1 MSNSFIKKIDKKY
14 NFKIEY
20 KLIHNKELLK
30 SRLSEI
36 PKSSGCYLFKDI
48 DNNLLYIG
56 KSKKLRSRVSS
67 YFNNFADLTP
77 RLSLMVRQITEIEI
91 IITDSE
97 YEALNLESNL
107 IKTNKPYFN
116 ILLKDDKK
124 YPYLCITWS
133 EKYPR
138 IFITRRRRN
147 RNNLDR
153 YYGPYVDVGLLR
165 RTLFTI
171 KKIFPLRQRPRPV
184 YKDRTCLNYSIG
196 RCPGVCQEII
206 SSDDYKKIM
215 KQVSMI
221 FQGRNDD
228 LELFLQKKMSQ
239 FSDDLDYENAA
250 KIRDQI
256 TGLRLLTESQKI
268 SIPDSSINRDIFGIV
283 SEKNVASIQIFQMR
297 SGKLIGRIGYSQK
310 LNNED
315 ENLILQ
321 RVLEEHYMNV
331 EGVEIPSEI
340 LMQYNLPKQK
350 TLEDW
355 LTQLRKNKVKI
366 IIPKRNKKHETVEM
380 VLKNA
385 KLELDRILN
394 GIQDNESAV
403 EDLTQILELSE
414 QPKRIEGYDISHIQ
428 GSDPVASQ
436 VVFIDGIPSKQHY
449 RKYKI
454 KDPNVFIGHSD
465 DFASIYEVIYR
476 RFRKWSRFKES
487 GGDFSILNDKSNSKL
502 DNELLSDWP
511 DLIMIDGGK
520 GQLNAAIKALKEL
533 NLEEEVA
540 ICSLAK
546 KNEEIF
552 IPGFTKS
559 LDTDENQK
567 GVLLLRRL
575 RDEAH
580 RFALSFHR
588 DKRSKRM
595 NRSQLSQIS
604 GLGPSRIRELLE
616 HFKSIDAIRIASKEE
631 LSKVKGLGK
640 NSVNDIY
647 AVSYTHLTLP
657 TSDLV

>member
-1 MSNSFIKKIDKKY
+1 MSNSSIEKINNKY

-20 KLIHNKELLK
+20 KLINNKELLK

-67 YFNNFADLTP
+67 YFNNYSDLTP

-91 IITDSE
+91 IVTDSE

-196 RCPGVCQEII
+196 RCPGVCQEVI

-228 LELFLQKKMSQ
+228 LEIFLQKKMLQ
-239 FSDDLDYENAA
+239 FSNDLDYENAA

-256 TGLRLLTESQKI
+256 SGLKLLTESQKI

-321 RVLEEHYMNV
+321 KILEEHYMNV
-331 EGVEIPSEI
+331 EPVEIPSEI
-340 LMQYNLPKQK
+340 LIQYNLPKQA
-350 TLEDW
+350 TIEDW
-355 LTQLRKNKVKI
+355 LTDLRKKKVKI
-366 IIPKRNKKHETVEM
+366 LIPKRNKKHETVEM

-394 GIQDNESAV
+394 GIQDNESSI
-403 EDLTQILELSE
+403 EDLAQILELSE

-476 RFRKWSRFKES
+476 RFKEWSRFKKS
-487 GGDFSILNDKSNSKL
+487 GGDFSILNDKTNSKL

-533 NLEEEVA
+533 NLEEEVT

-567 GVLLLRRL
+567 GVLLLRRV

-616 HFKSIDAIRIASKEE
+616 HFKSIDAIRIASKED

-647 AVSYTHLTLP
+647 EYFNEL
-657 TSDLV
+657 

>member
-1 MSNSFIKKIDKKY
+1 MSNSSIETIDNKY

-20 KLIHNKELLK
+20 KLINNKELLK

-67 YFNNFADLTP
+67 YFKNYSDLTP

-91 IITDSE
+91 IVTDSE

-196 RCPGVCQEII
+196 RCPGVCQEVI

-228 LELFLQKKMSQ
+228 LEIFLQKKMLQ
-239 FSDDLDYENAA
+239 FSNDLDYENAA

-256 TGLRLLTESQKI
+256 SGLKLLTESQKI

-321 RVLEEHYMNV
+321 KILEEHYMNV
-331 EGVEIPSEI
+331 EAVEIPSEI
-340 LMQYNLPKQK
+340 LIQYNLPKQA
-350 TLEDW
+350 TIEDW
-355 LTQLRKNKVKI
+355 LTDLRKKKVKI
-366 IIPKRNKKHETVEM
+366 LIPKRNKKHETVEM

-394 GIQDNESAV
+394 GIQDNESSI
-403 EDLTQILELSE
+403 EDLAQILELSE

-454 KDPNVFIGHSD
+454 KDPNVFVGHSD
-465 DFASIYEVIYR
+465 DFASIYEVIHR
-476 RFRKWSRFKES
+476 RFKKWSIFKKS
-487 GGDFSILNDKSNSKL
+487 GGDFSILNDKTNSKL

-520 GQLNAAIKALKEL
+520 GQLNSAIKALKDL
-533 NLEEEVA
+533 NLEEEVT

-567 GVLLLRRL
+567 GVLLLRRV

-616 HFKSIDAIRIASKEE
+616 HFKSIDAIRIASKED

-640 NSVNDIY
+640 NSVKDIY
-647 AVSYTHLTLP
+647 EYFNEL
-657 TSDLV
+657 

>member
-1 MSNSFIKKIDKKY
+1 MSNSSIEKINNKY

-20 KLIHNKELLK
+20 KLINNKELLK

-67 YFNNFADLTP
+67 YFNNYSDLTP

-91 IITDSE
+91 IVTDSE

-196 RCPGVCQEII
+196 RCPGVCQEVI

-228 LELFLQKKMSQ
+228 LEIFLQKKMLQ
-239 FSDDLDYENAA
+239 FSNDLDYENAA

-256 TGLRLLTESQKI
+256 SGLKLLTESQKI

-321 RVLEEHYMNV
+321 KILEEHYMNV
-331 EGVEIPSEI
+331 EAVEIPSEI
-340 LMQYNLPKQK
+340 LIQYNLPKQA
-350 TLEDW
+350 TIEDW
-355 LTQLRKNKVKI
+355 LTELRKKKVKI
-366 IIPKRNKKHETVEM
+366 LIPKRNKKHETVEM

-394 GIQDNESAV
+394 GIQDNESSI
-403 EDLTQILELSE
+403 EDLAQILELSE

-428 GSDPVASQ
+428 GRDPVASQ

-454 KDPNVFIGHSD
+454 KDPNVFVGHSD
-465 DFASIYEVIYR
+465 DFASIYEVIHR
-476 RFRKWSRFKES
+476 RFKKWSRFKKS
-487 GGDFSILNDKSNSKL
+487 GGDFSILNDKTNSKL

-533 NLEEEVA
+533 NLEEEVT

-567 GVLLLRRL
+567 GVLLLRRV

-616 HFKSIDAIRIASKEE
+616 HFKSIDAIRIASKED

-647 AVSYTHLTLP
+647 EYFNEL
-657 TSDLV
+657 

>member
-1 MSNSFIKKIDKKY
+1 MSNSSIEKINNKY

-20 KLIHNKELLK
+20 KLINNKELLK

-67 YFNNFADLTP
+67 YFNNFSDLTP

-91 IITDSE
+91 IVTDSE

-138 IFITRRRRN
+138 IYITRRRRN

-196 RCPGVCQEII
+196 RCPGVCQEVI

-228 LELFLQKKMSQ
+228 LEIFLQKKMLQ
-239 FSDDLDYENAA
+239 FSNDLDYENAA

-256 TGLRLLTESQKI
+256 SGLKLLTESQKI

-321 RVLEEHYMNV
+321 KILEEHYMNV
-331 EGVEIPSEI
+331 EPVEIPSEI
-340 LMQYNLPKQK
+340 LIQYNLPKQV
-350 TLEDW
+350 TIEDW
-355 LTQLRKNKVKI
+355 LTELRKKKVKI
-366 IIPKRNKKHETVEM
+366 LIPKRNKKHETVEM

-394 GIQDNESAV
+394 GIQDNESSI
-403 EDLTQILELSE
+403 EDLAQILELSE

-436 VVFIDGIPSKQHY
+436 VVFIDGIPSKQDY

-454 KDPNVFIGHSD
+454 KDPNVFVGHSD
-465 DFASIYEVIYR
+465 DFASIYEVIHR
-476 RFRKWSRFKES
+476 RFKKWSRFKKS
-487 GGDFSILNDKSNSKL
+487 GGDFSILNDKTNSKL

-520 GQLNAAIKALKEL
+520 GQYSVSREVLNELGLHDLPILAIAKGKRRNAGEEKIYYKNKEYI
-533 NLEEEVA
+533 LERNDP
-540 ICSLAK
+540 LLF
-546 KNEEIF
+546 F
-552 IPGFTKS
+552 I
-559 LDTDENQK
+559 Q
-567 GVLLLRRL
+567 RL

-580 RFALSFHR
+580 RFAISTHR
-588 DKRSKRM
+588 AKRKK
-595 NRSQLSQIS
+595 N
-604 GLGPSRIRELLE
+604 
-616 HFKSIDAIRIASKEE
+616 
-631 LSKVKGLGK
+631 LSKSLLDQIQGIGK
-640 NSVNDIY
+640 QRKRALLNHFGSARAVESASYDDLKSVEGIEDSIAKKIY
-647 AVSYTHLTLP
+647 DYFHE
-657 TSDLV
+657 

>member
-1 MSNSFIKKIDKKY
+1 MTNPSTKVSTKVLDKKY

-20 KLIHNKELLK
+20 KLIKNKDLLK

-56 KSKKLRSRVSS
+56 KSKTLRNRVSS
-67 YFNNFADLTP
+67 YFNNYAELSP

-91 IITDSE
+91 IVTDSE

-133 EKYPR
+133 EQYPR
-138 IFITRRRRN
+138 IFITRKRRN
-147 RNNLDR
+147 RNNFDR

-165 RTLFTI
+165 KTLFII

-206 SSDDYKKIM
+206 SSEDYKKTM

-228 LELFLQKKMSQ
+228 LEVFLERKMNQYSN
-239 FSDDLDYENAA
+239 DLEFENAA
-250 KIRDQI
+250 KVRDQI
-256 TGLRLLTESQKI
+256 SGLKLLTESQKI

-283 SEKNVASIQIFQMR
+283 SENNISSIQIFQMR
-297 SGKLIGRIGYSQK
+297 SGKLIGRIGYTQK
-310 LNNED
+310 IDNCD
-315 ENLILQ
+315 EAEILQ
-321 RVLEEHYMNV
+321 RVLEEHYINV

-340 LMQYNLPKQK
+340 LLQFNLPKHNTIEEWLSELRQK
-350 TLEDW
+350 
-355 LTQLRKNKVKI
+355 KVKL
-366 IIPKRNKKHETVEM
+366 IIPKRNKKFETVEM

-385 KLELDRILN
+385 KLELERILN
-394 GIQDNESAV
+394 GIQDNESAI
-403 EDLTQILELSE
+403 EDLTQILELTN
-414 QPKRIEGYDISHIQ
+414 QPRRIEGYDISHIQ
-428 GSDPVASQ
+428 GTDPVASQ
-436 VVFIDGIPSKQHY
+436 VVFIDGIPSKQNY
-449 RKYKI
+449 RKYKV
-454 KDPNVFIGHSD
+454 KDPNIFIGHSD

-476 RFRKWSRFKES
+476 RFKKWSKFKND
-487 GGDFSILNDKSNSKL
+487 GGDISSLQDKKKSTLEND
-502 DNELLSDWP
+502 LLTDWP

-520 GQLNAAIKALKEL
+520 GQLNAALKALTQL
-533 NLEEEVA
+533 DLHEEVN

-552 IPGFTKS
+552 IPGFSKS
-559 LDTDENQK
+559 LDTDQNQK
-567 GVLLLRRL
+567 GLLLLRRV

-588 DKRSKRM
+588 NKRSTRM
-595 NRSQLSQIS
+595 NRSQLSQIP
-604 GLGPSRIRELLE
+604 GLGPSRIKDLLE
-616 HFKSIDAIRIASKEE
+616 HFNSIDAIRIASREE
-631 LSKVKGLGK
+631 LSKVKGLGMH
-640 NSVNDIY
+640 SANDIY
-647 AVSYTHLTLP
+647 NYFNEL
-657 TSDLV
+657 

>member
-1 MSNSFIKKIDKKY
+1 MSNSAIEKLDNKY

-20 KLIHNKELLK
+20 KLINNKELLK

-67 YFNNFADLTP
+67 YFNNYSDLTP

-91 IITDSE
+91 IVTDSE

-196 RCPGVCQEII
+196 RCPGVCQEVI

-228 LELFLQKKMSQ
+228 LEIFLQKKMLQ
-239 FSDDLDYENAA
+239 FSNDLDYENAA

-256 TGLRLLTESQKI
+256 SGLKLLTESQKI

-321 RVLEEHYMNV
+321 KILEEHYMNV
-331 EGVEIPSEI
+331 EPVEIPSEI
-340 LMQYNLPKQK
+340 LIQYNLPKQA
-350 TLEDW
+350 TIEDW
-355 LTQLRKNKVKI
+355 LTELRKKKVKI
-366 IIPKRNKKHETVEM
+366 LIPKRNKKHETVEM

-394 GIQDNESAV
+394 GIQDNESSI
-403 EDLTQILELSE
+403 EDLAQILELSE

-436 VVFIDGIPSKQHY
+436 VVFIDGVPSKQHY

-454 KDPNVFIGHSD
+454 KDPNVVLGHSD
-465 DFASIYEVIYR
+465 DFASIYEVIHR
-476 RFRKWSRFKES
+476 RFKKWSRFKKS
-487 GGDFSILNDKSNSKL
+487 GGDFSILNDKTNSKL

-533 NLEEEVA
+533 NLEEEVT

-567 GVLLLRRL
+567 GVLLLRRV

-616 HFKSIDAIRIASKEE
+616 HFKSIDAIRIASKED

-647 AVSYTHLTLP
+647 EYFNEL
-657 TSDLV
+657 

>member
-1 MSNSFIKKIDKKY
+1 MSNSSIEKINNKY

-20 KLIHNKELLK
+20 KLINNKELLK

-67 YFNNFADLTP
+67 YFNNYSDLTP

-91 IITDSE
+91 IVTDSE

-196 RCPGVCQEII
+196 RCPGVCQEVI

-228 LELFLQKKMSQ
+228 LEIFLQKKMLQ
-239 FSDDLDYENAA
+239 FSNDLDYENAA

-256 TGLRLLTESQKI
+256 SGLKLLTESQKI

-321 RVLEEHYMNV
+321 KILEEHYMNV
-331 EGVEIPSEI
+331 EPVEIPSEI
-340 LMQYNLPKQK
+340 LIQYNLPKQA
-350 TLEDW
+350 TIEEW
-355 LTQLRKNKVKI
+355 LTELRKKKVKVL
-366 IIPKRNKKHETVEM
+366 IPKRNKKHETVEM

-394 GIQDNESAV
+394 GIQDNESSI
-403 EDLTQILELSE
+403 EDLAQILELSE

-454 KDPNVFIGHSD
+454 KDPNVFVGHSD
-465 DFASIYEVIYR
+465 DFASIYEVIHR
-476 RFRKWSRFKES
+476 RFKKWSRFKKS
-487 GGDFSILNDKSNSKL
+487 GGDFSILNDKTNSKL

-533 NLEEEVA
+533 NLEEEVT

-567 GVLLLRRL
+567 GVLLLRRV

-616 HFKSIDAIRIASKEE
+616 HFKSIDAIRIASKED

-647 AVSYTHLTLP
+647 EYFNEL
-657 TSDLV
+657 

>member
-1 MSNSFIKKIDKKY
+1 MTNPSTKVSTKVLDKKY

-20 KLIHNKELLK
+20 KLIKNKDLLK

-56 KSKKLRSRVSS
+56 KSKTLRNRVSS
-67 YFNNFADLTP
+67 YFNNYAELSP

-91 IITDSE
+91 IVTDSE

-133 EKYPR
+133 EQYPR
-138 IFITRRRRN
+138 IFITRKRRN
-147 RNNLDR
+147 RNNFDR

-165 RTLFTI
+165 KTLFII

-206 SSDDYKKIM
+206 SSEDYKKTM

-228 LELFLQKKMSQ
+228 LEVFLERKMNQYSN
-239 FSDDLDYENAA
+239 DLEFENAA

-256 TGLRLLTESQKI
+256 SGLKLLTESQKI

-283 SEKNVASIQIFQMR
+283 SENNISSIQIFQMR
-297 SGKLIGRIGYSQK
+297 SGKLIGRIGYTQK
-310 LNNED
+310 IDNCD
-315 ENLILQ
+315 EAEILQ
-321 RVLEEHYMNV
+321 RVLEEHYINV

-340 LMQYNLPKQK
+340 LLQFNLPKHNTIEEWLSELRQK
-350 TLEDW
+350 
-355 LTQLRKNKVKI
+355 KVKL
-366 IIPKRNKKHETVEM
+366 IIPKRNKKFETVEM

-385 KLELDRILN
+385 KLELERILN
-394 GIQDNESAV
+394 GIQDNESAI
-403 EDLTQILELSE
+403 EDLTQILELTN
-414 QPKRIEGYDISHIQ
+414 QPRRIEGYDISHIQ
-428 GSDPVASQ
+428 GTDPVASQ
-436 VVFIDGIPSKQHY
+436 VVFIDGIPSKQNY

-454 KDPNVFIGHSD
+454 KDPNIFIGHSD

-476 RFRKWSRFKES
+476 RFKKWSKFKID
-487 GGDFSILNDKSNSKL
+487 GGDISSLQDKKKSTLEND
-502 DNELLSDWP
+502 LLTDWP

-520 GQLNAAIKALKEL
+520 GQLNAALKALTQL
-533 NLEEEVA
+533 DLHEEVN

-552 IPGFTKS
+552 IPGFSKS
-559 LDTDENQK
+559 LDTDQNQK
-567 GVLLLRRL
+567 GLLLLRRV

-588 DKRSKRM
+588 NKRSTRM
-595 NRSQLSQIS
+595 NRSQLSQIP
-604 GLGPSRIRELLE
+604 GLGPSRIKDLLE
-616 HFKSIDAIRIASKEE
+616 HFNSIDAIRIASREE
-631 LSKVKGLGK
+631 LSKVKGLGMH
-640 NSVNDIY
+640 SANDIY
-647 AVSYTHLTLP
+647 NYFNEL
-657 TSDLV
+657 

>member
-1 MSNSFIKKIDKKY
+1 MSNSSIGKINNKY

-20 KLIHNKELLK
+20 KLINNKELLK

-67 YFNNFADLTP
+67 YFNNYSDLTP

-91 IITDSE
+91 IVTDSE

-196 RCPGVCQEII
+196 RCPGVCQEVI

-228 LELFLQKKMSQ
+228 LEIFLQTKMLQ
-239 FSDDLDYENAA
+239 FSNDLDYENAA

-256 TGLRLLTESQKI
+256 SGLKLLTESQKI

-321 RVLEEHYMNV
+321 KILEEHYMNV
-331 EGVEIPSEI
+331 EAVEIPSEI
-340 LMQYNLPKQK
+340 LIQYNLPKQA
-350 TLEDW
+350 TIEDW
-355 LTQLRKNKVKI
+355 LTELRKKKVKI
-366 IIPKRNKKHETVEM
+366 LIPKRNKKHETVEM

-394 GIQDNESAV
+394 GIQDNESSI
-403 EDLTQILELSE
+403 EDLAQILELSE

-465 DFASIYEVIYR
+465 DFASIYEVIHR
-476 RFRKWSRFKES
+476 RFKKWSKFKKS
-487 GGDFSILNDKSNSKL
+487 GGDFSILNDKTNSKL

-533 NLEEEVA
+533 NLEEEVT

-559 LDTDENQK
+559 LDTDQNQK
-567 GVLLLRRL
+567 GVLLLRRV

-616 HFKSIDAIRIASKEE
+616 HFKSIDAIRIASKED

-647 AVSYTHLTLP
+647 EYFNEL
-657 TSDLV
+657 

>member
-1 MSNSFIKKIDKKY
+1 MNNPSTKVSTKVFDKKY
-14 NFKIEY
+14 NLKIEY
-20 KLIHNKELLK
+20 KLIKNKELLK

-56 KSKKLRSRVSS
+56 KSKTLRNRVSS
-67 YFNNFADLTP
+67 YFNNYAELSP

-91 IITDSE
+91 IVTDSE

-133 EKYPR
+133 EQYPR
-138 IFITRRRRN
+138 IFITRKRRN
-147 RNNLDR
+147 RNNFDR

-165 RTLFTI
+165 KTLFII

-206 SSDDYKKIM
+206 SSEDYKKTM

-228 LELFLQKKMSQ
+228 LEVFLERKMNQYSN
-239 FSDDLDYENAA
+239 DLEFENAA

-256 TGLRLLTESQKI
+256 LGLKLLTESQKI

-283 SEKNVASIQIFQMR
+283 SENNISSIQIFQMR
-297 SGKLIGRIGYSQK
+297 SGKLIGRIGYTQK
-310 LNNED
+310 IDNRD
-315 ENLILQ
+315 EKEILQ
-321 RVLEEHYMNV
+321 RVLEEHYNNV

-340 LMQYNLPKQK
+340 LLQFNLPKHNTIEEWLSELRQK
-350 TLEDW
+350 
-355 LTQLRKNKVKI
+355 KVKL
-366 IIPKRNKKHETVEM
+366 IIPKRNKKFETVEM

-385 KLELDRILN
+385 KLELERILN
-394 GIQDNESAV
+394 GIQDNESAI
-403 EDLTQILELSE
+403 EDLTQILELTN
-414 QPKRIEGYDISHIQ
+414 QPRRIEGYDISHIQ
-428 GSDPVASQ
+428 GTDPVASQ
-436 VVFIDGIPSKQHY
+436 VVFIDGIPSKQNY

-454 KDPNVFIGHSD
+454 KDPNIFIGHSD

-476 RFRKWSRFKES
+476 RFKKWSKFKID
-487 GGDFSILNDKSNSKL
+487 GGDISSLQNKKKSTLEND
-502 DNELLSDWP
+502 LLTDWP

-520 GQLNAAIKALKEL
+520 GQLNAALKALTQL
-533 NLEEEVA
+533 DLHEEVN

-552 IPGFTKS
+552 IPGFSKS
-559 LDTDENQK
+559 LDTDQNQK
-567 GVLLLRRL
+567 GLLLLRRV

-588 DKRSKRM
+588 NKRSTRM
-595 NRSQLSQIS
+595 NRSQLSQIP
-604 GLGPSRIRELLE
+604 GLGPSRIKDLLE
-616 HFKSIDAIRIASKEE
+616 HFNSIDAIRIASREE
-631 LSKVKGLGK
+631 LSKVKGLGMH
-640 NSVNDIY
+640 SANDIY
-647 AVSYTHLTLP
+647 NYFNEL
-657 TSDLV
+657 

>member
-1 MSNSFIKKIDKKY
+1 MSNSSIEKINNKY

-20 KLIHNKELLK
+20 KLINNKELLK

-67 YFNNFADLTP
+67 YFNNYSDLTP

-91 IITDSE
+91 IVTDSE

-196 RCPGVCQEII
+196 RCPGVCQEVI

-228 LELFLQKKMSQ
+228 LEIFLQKKMLQ
-239 FSDDLDYENAA
+239 FSNDLDYENAA

-256 TGLRLLTESQKI
+256 SGLKLLTESQKI

-321 RVLEEHYMNV
+321 KILEEHYMNV
-331 EGVEIPSEI
+331 EPVEIPSEI
-340 LMQYNLPKQK
+340 LIQYNLPKQA
-350 TLEDW
+350 TIEDW
-355 LTQLRKNKVKI
+355 LTELRKKKVKI
-366 IIPKRNKKHETVEM
+366 LIPKRNKKHETVEM

-394 GIQDNESAV
+394 GIQDNESSI
-403 EDLTQILELSE
+403 EDLAQILELSE

-454 KDPNVFIGHSD
+454 KDPNVFVGHSD
-465 DFASIYEVIYR
+465 DFASIYEVIHR
-476 RFRKWSRFKES
+476 RFKKWSRFKKS
-487 GGDFSILNDKSNSKL
+487 GGDFSILNDKTNSKL

-533 NLEEEVA
+533 NLEEEVT

-559 LDTDENQK
+559 LDTDQNQK
-567 GVLLLRRL
+567 GVLLLRRV

-616 HFKSIDAIRIASKEE
+616 HFKSIDAIRIASKED

-647 AVSYTHLTLP
+647 EYFNEL
-657 TSDLV
+657 

>member
-1 MSNSFIKKIDKKY
+1 MSNSSIEKIDNKY

-20 KLIHNKELLK
+20 KLINNKELLK

-67 YFNNFADLTP
+67 YFNNYLDLTP

-91 IITDSE
+91 IVTDSE

-196 RCPGVCQEII
+196 RCPGVCQEVI

-228 LELFLQKKMSQ
+228 LEIFLQKKMLQ
-239 FSDDLDYENAA
+239 FSNDLDYENAA

-256 TGLRLLTESQKI
+256 SGLKLLTESQKI

-321 RVLEEHYMNV
+321 KILEEHYMNV
-331 EGVEIPSEI
+331 EPVEIPSEI
-340 LMQYNLPKQK
+340 LIQYNLPKQA
-350 TLEDW
+350 TIEDW
-355 LTQLRKNKVKI
+355 LTELRKKKVKI
-366 IIPKRNKKHETVEM
+366 LIPKRNKKHETVEM

-394 GIQDNESAV
+394 GIQDNESSI
-403 EDLTQILELSE
+403 EDLAQILELSE

-454 KDPNVFIGHSD
+454 KDPNVFVGHSD
-465 DFASIYEVIYR
+465 DFASIYEVIHR
-476 RFRKWSRFKES
+476 RFKKWSRFKKS
-487 GGDFSILNDKSNSKL
+487 GGDFSILNDKTNSKL

-533 NLEEEVA
+533 NLEEEVT

-567 GVLLLRRL
+567 GVLLLRRV

-616 HFKSIDAIRIASKEE
+616 HFKSIDAIRIASKED

-647 AVSYTHLTLP
+647 EYFNEL
-657 TSDLV
+657 

>member
-1 MSNSFIKKIDKKY
+1 MSNSSIEKIDNKY

-20 KLIHNKELLK
+20 KLINNKELLK

-67 YFNNFADLTP
+67 YFNNFSDLTP

-91 IITDSE
+91 IVTDSE

-196 RCPGVCQEII
+196 RCPGVCQEVI

-228 LELFLQKKMSQ
+228 LEIFLQKKMLQ
-239 FSDDLDYENAA
+239 FSNDLDYENAA

-256 TGLRLLTESQKI
+256 SGLKLLTESQKI

-321 RVLEEHYMNV
+321 KILEEHYMNV
-331 EGVEIPSEI
+331 EPVEIPSEI
-340 LMQYNLPKQK
+340 LIQYNLPKQA
-350 TLEDW
+350 TIEDW
-355 LTQLRKNKVKI
+355 LTELRKKKVKI

-394 GIQDNESAV
+394 GIQDNESSI
-403 EDLTQILELSE
+403 EDLAQILELSE

-465 DFASIYEVIYR
+465 DFASIYEVIHR
-476 RFRKWSRFKES
+476 RFKKWSRFKKS
-487 GGDFSILNDKSNSKL
+487 GGDFSILNDKTNSKL

-533 NLEEEVA
+533 NLEEEVT

-567 GVLLLRRL
+567 GVLLLRRV

-616 HFKSIDAIRIASKEE
+616 HFKSIDAIRIASKED

-647 AVSYTHLTLP
+647 EYFNEL
-657 TSDLV
+657 

>member
-1 MSNSFIKKIDKKY
+1 MSNSSIEKINNKY

-20 KLIHNKELLK
+20 KLINNKELLK

-67 YFNNFADLTP
+67 YFNNYSDLTP

-91 IITDSE
+91 IVTDSE

-165 RTLFTI
+165 KTLFTI

-196 RCPGVCQEII
+196 RCPGVCQEVI

-228 LELFLQKKMSQ
+228 LEIFLQKKMLQ
-239 FSDDLDYENAA
+239 FSNDLDYENAA

-256 TGLRLLTESQKI
+256 SGLKLLTESQKI

-321 RVLEEHYMNV
+321 KILEEHYMNV
-331 EGVEIPSEI
+331 EPVEIPSEI
-340 LMQYNLPKQK
+340 LIQYNLPKQA
-350 TLEDW
+350 TIEDW
-355 LTQLRKNKVKI
+355 LTELRKKKVKI
-366 IIPKRNKKHETVEM
+366 LIPKRNKKHETVEM

-385 KLELDRILN
+385 KLELDRIIN
-394 GIQDNESAV
+394 GIQDNESSI
-403 EDLTQILELSE
+403 EDLAQILELSE

-465 DFASIYEVIYR
+465 DFASIYEVIHR
-476 RFRKWSRFKES
+476 RFKKWSRFKKS
-487 GGDFSILNDKSNSKL
+487 GGDFSILNDKTNSKL

-533 NLEEEVA
+533 NLEEEVT

-546 KNEEIF
+546 KHEEIF

-567 GVLLLRRL
+567 GVLLLRRV

-616 HFKSIDAIRIASKEE
+616 HFKSIDAIRIASKED

-647 AVSYTHLTLP
+647 EYFNEL
-657 TSDLV
+657 

>member
-1 MSNSFIKKIDKKY
+1 MSNSSIEKIKNKY

-20 KLIHNKELLK
+20 KLINNKELLK

-67 YFNNFADLTP
+67 YFNNYSDLTP

-91 IITDSE
+91 IVTDSE

-196 RCPGVCQEII
+196 RCPGVCQEVI

-228 LELFLQKKMSQ
+228 LEIFLQKKMLQ
-239 FSDDLDYENAA
+239 FSNDLDYENAA

-256 TGLRLLTESQKI
+256 SGLKLLTESQKI

-321 RVLEEHYMNV
+321 KILEEHYMNV
-331 EGVEIPSEI
+331 EPVEIPSEI
-340 LMQYNLPKQK
+340 LIQYNLPKQE
-350 TLEDW
+350 TIEDW
-355 LTQLRKNKVKI
+355 LTEIRKKKVKI
-366 IIPKRNKKHETVEM
+366 LIPKRNKKHETVEM

-394 GIQDNESAV
+394 GIQDNESSI
-403 EDLTQILELSE
+403 EDLAQILELSE

-465 DFASIYEVIYR
+465 DFASIYEVIHR
-476 RFRKWSRFKES
+476 RFKKWSRFKKS
-487 GGDFSILNDKSNSKL
+487 GGDFSILNDKINSKL

-533 NLEEEVA
+533 NLEEEVT

-567 GVLLLRRL
+567 GVLLLRRV

-616 HFKSIDAIRIASKEE
+616 HFKSIDAIRIASKED

-647 AVSYTHLTLP
+647 KYFNEL
-657 TSDLV
+657 

>member
-1 MSNSFIKKIDKKY
+1 MSNSSIEKINNKY

-20 KLIHNKELLK
+20 KLINNKELLK

-67 YFNNFADLTP
+67 YFNNYSDLTP

-91 IITDSE
+91 IVTDSE

-196 RCPGVCQEII
+196 RCPGVCQEVI

-228 LELFLQKKMSQ
+228 LEIFLQKKMLQ
-239 FSDDLDYENAA
+239 FSNDLDYENAA

-256 TGLRLLTESQKI
+256 SGLKLLTESQKI

-321 RVLEEHYMNV
+321 KILEEHYMNV
-331 EGVEIPSEI
+331 EPVEIPSEI
-340 LMQYNLPKQK
+340 LIQYNLPKQA
-350 TLEDW
+350 TIEDW
-355 LTQLRKNKVKI
+355 LTELRKKKVKI
-366 IIPKRNKKHETVEM
+366 LIPKRNKKHETVEM

-394 GIQDNESAV
+394 GIQDNESSI
-403 EDLTQILELSE
+403 EDLAQILELSE

-436 VVFIDGIPSKQHY
+436 VVFIDGVPSKQHY

-454 KDPNVFIGHSD
+454 KDPKVFIGHSD
-465 DFASIYEVIYR
+465 DFASIYEVILR
-476 RFRKWSRFKES
+476 RFKKWSRFKES
-487 GGDFSILNDKSNSKL
+487 GGDFSILNDKTNSKL

-533 NLEEEVA
+533 NLEEEVT

-567 GVLLLRRL
+567 GVLLLRRV

-616 HFKSIDAIRIASKEE
+616 HFKSIDAIRIASKED

-647 AVSYTHLTLP
+647 EYFNEL
-657 TSDLV
+657 

>member
-1 MSNSFIKKIDKKY
+1 MSNSSIEKINNKY

-20 KLIHNKELLK
+20 KLINNKELLK

-67 YFNNFADLTP
+67 YFNNYSDLTP

-91 IITDSE
+91 IVTDSE

-196 RCPGVCQEII
+196 RCPGVCQEVI

-228 LELFLQKKMSQ
+228 LEIFLQKKMLQ
-239 FSDDLDYENAA
+239 FSNDLDYENAA

-256 TGLRLLTESQKI
+256 SGLKLLTESQKI

-321 RVLEEHYMNV
+321 KILEEHYMNV
-331 EGVEIPSEI
+331 EPVEIPSEI
-340 LMQYNLPKQK
+340 LIQYNLPKQA
-350 TLEDW
+350 TIEDW
-355 LTQLRKNKVKI
+355 LTDLRKKKVKI
-366 IIPKRNKKHETVEM
+366 LIPKRNKKHETVEM

-394 GIQDNESAV
+394 GIQDNESSI
-403 EDLTQILELSE
+403 EDLAQILELSE

-436 VVFIDGIPSKQHY
+436 VVFIDGIPSKQDY

-454 KDPNVFIGHSD
+454 RDPNVFAGHSD
-465 DFASIYEVIYR
+465 DFASIYEVIHR
-476 RFRKWSRFKES
+476 RFKKWSRFKKS
-487 GGDFSILNDKSNSKL
+487 GGDFSILNDKTNSKL

-533 NLEEEVA
+533 NLEEEVT

-559 LDTDENQK
+559 LETDKNQK
-567 GVLLLRRL
+567 GVLLLRRV

-616 HFKSIDAIRIASKEE
+616 HFKSIDAIRIASKED

-647 AVSYTHLTLP
+647 EYFNEL
-657 TSDLV
+657 

>member
-20 KLIHNKELLK
+20 KLINNKELLK

-196 RCPGVCQEII
+196 RCPGVCQEVI

-228 LELFLQKKMSQ
+228 LEIFLQKKMLQ
-239 FSDDLDYENAA
+239 FSNDLDYENAA

-256 TGLRLLTESQKI
+256 SGLKLLTESQKI

-321 RVLEEHYMNV
+321 KILEEHYMNV
-331 EGVEIPSEI
+331 EPVEIPSEI
-340 LMQYNLPKQK
+340 LIQYNLPKQA
-350 TLEDW
+350 TIEDW
-355 LTQLRKNKVKI
+355 LTELRKKKVKI
-366 IIPKRNKKHETVEM
+366 LIPKRNKKHETVEM

-394 GIQDNESAV
+394 GIQDNESSI
-403 EDLTQILELSE
+403 EDLAQILELSE

-436 VVFIDGIPSKQHY
+436 VVFIDGIPSKQDY

-454 KDPNVFIGHSD
+454 KDPNVFVGHSD
-465 DFASIYEVIYR
+465 DFASIYEVIHR
-476 RFRKWSRFKES
+476 RFKKWSRFKKS
-487 GGDFSILNDKSNSKL
+487 GGDFSILNDKTNSKL

-533 NLEEEVA
+533 NLEEEVT

-559 LDTDENQK
+559 LETDENQK
-567 GVLLLRRL
+567 GVLLLRRV

-616 HFKSIDAIRIASKEE
+616 HFKSIDAIRIASKED

-647 AVSYTHLTLP
+647 EYFNEL
-657 TSDLV
+657 

>member
-1 MSNSFIKKIDKKY
+1 MSNSSIEKINNKY

-20 KLIHNKELLK
+20 KLINNKELLK

-67 YFNNFADLTP
+67 YFNNYSDLTP

-91 IITDSE
+91 IVTDSE

-196 RCPGVCQEII
+196 RCPGVCQEVI

-228 LELFLQKKMSQ
+228 LEIFLQKKMLQ
-239 FSDDLDYENAA
+239 FSNDLDYENAA

-256 TGLRLLTESQKI
+256 SGLKLLTESQKI

-321 RVLEEHYMNV
+321 KILEEHYMNV
-331 EGVEIPSEI
+331 EPVEIPSEI
-340 LMQYNLPKQK
+340 LIQYNLPKQA
-350 TLEDW
+350 TIEDW
-355 LTQLRKNKVKI
+355 LTELRKKKVKI
-366 IIPKRNKKHETVEM
+366 LIPKRNKKHETVEM

-394 GIQDNESAV
+394 GIQDNESSI
-403 EDLTQILELSE
+403 EDLAQILELSE

-436 VVFIDGIPSKQHY
+436 VVFIDGIPSKQDY

-454 KDPNVFIGHSD
+454 KDPNVFVGHSD
-465 DFASIYEVIYR
+465 DFASIYEVIHR
-476 RFRKWSRFKES
+476 RFKKWSRFKKS
-487 GGDFSILNDKSNSKL
+487 GGDFSILNDKTSSKL

-533 NLEEEVA
+533 NLEEEVT

-567 GVLLLRRL
+567 GVLLLRRV

-616 HFKSIDAIRIASKEE
+616 HFKSIDAIRIASKED

-647 AVSYTHLTLP
+647 EYFNEL
-657 TSDLV
+657 

>member
-1 MSNSFIKKIDKKY
+1 MSNSSIEKINNKY

-20 KLIHNKELLK
+20 KLINNKELLK

-67 YFNNFADLTP
+67 YFNNYSDLTP

-91 IITDSE
+91 IVTDSE

-196 RCPGVCQEII
+196 RCPGVCQEVI

-228 LELFLQKKMSQ
+228 LEIFLQKKMLQ
-239 FSDDLDYENAA
+239 FSNDLDYENAA

-256 TGLRLLTESQKI
+256 SGLKLLTESQKI

-321 RVLEEHYMNV
+321 KILEEHYMNV
-331 EGVEIPSEI
+331 EPVEIPSEI
-340 LMQYNLPKQK
+340 LIQYNLPKQA
-350 TLEDW
+350 TIEDW
-355 LTQLRKNKVKI
+355 LTDLRKKKVKI
-366 IIPKRNKKHETVEM
+366 LIPKRNKNHETVEM

-385 KLELDRILN
+385 KLELDRIIN
-394 GIQDNESAV
+394 GIQDNESSI
-403 EDLTQILELSE
+403 EDLAQILELSE

-436 VVFIDGIPSKQHY
+436 VVFIDGVPSKQHY

-454 KDPNVFIGHSD
+454 KDSNVFIGHSD
-465 DFASIYEVIYR
+465 DFASIYEVIQR
-476 RFRKWSRFKES
+476 RFKKWSRFKES
-487 GGDFSILNDKSNSKL
+487 GGDFSILNDKTNSKL

-533 NLEEEVA
+533 NLEEEVT

-567 GVLLLRRL
+567 GVLLLRRV

-616 HFKSIDAIRIASKEE
+616 HFKSIDAIRIASKED

-647 AVSYTHLTLP
+647 EYFNEL
-657 TSDLV
+657 

>member
-20 KLIHNKELLK
+20 KLINNKELLK

-196 RCPGVCQEII
+196 RCPGVCQEVI

-256 TGLRLLTESQKI
+256 TGLKLLTESQKI

-340 LMQYNLPKQK
+340 LMQCNLPKQK

-487 GGDFSILNDKSNSKL
+487 GGDFSILNDKTNSKL

-647 AVSYTHLTLP
+647 EYFHEL
-657 TSDLV
+657 

>member
-1 MSNSFIKKIDKKY
+1 MTNPSTKVSTKVLDKKY

-20 KLIHNKELLK
+20 KLIKNKDLLK

-56 KSKKLRSRVSS
+56 KSKTLRNRVSS
-67 YFNNFADLTP
+67 YFNNYAELSP

-91 IITDSE
+91 IVTDSE

-133 EKYPR
+133 EQYPR
-138 IFITRRRRN
+138 IFITRKRRN
-147 RNNLDR
+147 RNNFDR

-165 RTLFTI
+165 KTLFII

-206 SSDDYKKIM
+206 SSEDYKKTM

-228 LELFLQKKMSQ
+228 LEVFLEQKMNQYSN
-239 FSDDLDYENAA
+239 DLEFENAA

-256 TGLRLLTESQKI
+256 SGLKLLTESQKI

-283 SEKNVASIQIFQMR
+283 SENNISSIQIFQMR
-297 SGKLIGRIGYSQK
+297 SGKLIGRIGYTQK
-310 LNNED
+310 IDNSD
-315 ENLILQ
+315 ETEILQ
-321 RVLEEHYMNV
+321 RVLEEHYINV

-340 LMQYNLPKQK
+340 LLQFNLPKHNTIEEWLSELRQK
-350 TLEDW
+350 
-355 LTQLRKNKVKI
+355 KVKL
-366 IIPKRNKKHETVEM
+366 IIPKRNKKFETVEM

-385 KLELDRILN
+385 KLELERILN
-394 GIQDNESAV
+394 GIQDNESAI
-403 EDLTQILELSE
+403 EDLTQILELTN
-414 QPKRIEGYDISHIQ
+414 QPRRIEGYDISHIQ
-428 GSDPVASQ
+428 GTDPVASQ
-436 VVFIDGIPSKQHY
+436 VVFIDGIPSKQNY

-454 KDPNVFIGHSD
+454 KDPNIFIGHSD

-476 RFRKWSRFKES
+476 RFKKWSKFKID
-487 GGDFSILNDKSNSKL
+487 GGDISSLQDKKKSTLEND
-502 DNELLSDWP
+502 LLTDWP

-520 GQLNAAIKALKEL
+520 GQLNAALKALRQL
-533 NLEEEVA
+533 DLHEEVN

-552 IPGFTKS
+552 IPGFSKS
-559 LDTDENQK
+559 LDTDQNQK
-567 GVLLLRRL
+567 GLLLLRRV

-588 DKRSKRM
+588 NKRSTRM
-595 NRSQLSQIS
+595 NRSQLSQIP
-604 GLGPSRIRELLE
+604 GLGPSRIKDLLE
-616 HFKSIDAIRIASKEE
+616 HFNSIDAIRIASREE
-631 LSKVKGLGK
+631 LSKVKGLGMH
-640 NSVNDIY
+640 SANDIY
-647 AVSYTHLTLP
+647 NYFNEL
-657 TSDLV
+657 

>member
-1 MSNSFIKKIDKKY
+1 MSNSSIETIDNKY
-14 NFKIEY
+14 NLKIEY
-20 KLIHNKELLK
+20 KLINNKELLK

-36 PKSSGCYLFKDI
+36 PRSSGCYLFKDI

-67 YFNNFADLTP
+67 YFNNYSDLTP

-91 IITDSE
+91 IVTDSE

-196 RCPGVCQEII
+196 RCPGVCQEVI

-228 LELFLQKKMSQ
+228 LEIFLQKKMLQ
-239 FSDDLDYENAA
+239 FSNDLDYENAA

-256 TGLRLLTESQKI
+256 SGLKLLTESQKI

-310 LNNED
+310 LNNEA
-315 ENLILQ
+315 ENLIIQ
-321 RVLEEHYMNV
+321 KILEEHYINV
-331 EGVEIPSEI
+331 EPVEIPSEI
-340 LMQYNLPKQK
+340 LNQYNLPKQA
-350 TLEDW
+350 TIEDW
-355 LTQLRKNKVKI
+355 LTELRKKKVKI
-366 IIPKRNKKHETVEM
+366 LIPKRNKKHETVEM

-394 GIQDNESAV
+394 GIQDNESSI
-403 EDLTQILELSE
+403 EDLAQILELSE

-454 KDPNVFIGHSD
+454 KDPNVFVGHSD
-465 DFASIYEVIYR
+465 DFASIYEVIHR
-476 RFRKWSRFKES
+476 RFKKWSIFKKS
-487 GGDFSILNDKSNSKL
+487 GGDISILNDKTNSKL

-533 NLEEEVA
+533 NLEEEVT

-567 GVLLLRRL
+567 GVLLLRRV

-616 HFKSIDAIRIASKEE
+616 HFKSIDAIRIASKED

-647 AVSYTHLTLP
+647 EYFNEL
-657 TSDLV
+657 

>member
-1 MSNSFIKKIDKKY
+1 MSNSSIEKIDNKY

-20 KLIHNKELLK
+20 KLINNKELLK

-67 YFNNFADLTP
+67 YFNNYSDLTP

-91 IITDSE
+91 IVTDSE

-196 RCPGVCQEII
+196 RCPGVCQEVI

-228 LELFLQKKMSQ
+228 LEIFLQKKMLQ
-239 FSDDLDYENAA
+239 FSNDLDYENAA

-256 TGLRLLTESQKI
+256 SGLKLLTESQKI

-321 RVLEEHYMNV
+321 KILEEHYMNV
-331 EGVEIPSEI
+331 EPVEIPSEI
-340 LMQYNLPKQK
+340 LIQYNLPKQA
-350 TLEDW
+350 TIEDW
-355 LTQLRKNKVKI
+355 LTELRKKKVKI

-394 GIQDNESAV
+394 GIQDNESSI
-403 EDLTQILELSE
+403 EDLAQILELSE

-454 KDPNVFIGHSD
+454 RDQNVFIGHSD
-465 DFASIYEVIYR
+465 DFASIYEVIHR
-476 RFRKWSRFKES
+476 RFKKWSRFKKS
-487 GGDFSILNDKSNSKL
+487 GGDFSILNDKTNSKL

-533 NLEEEVA
+533 NLEEEVT

-567 GVLLLRRL
+567 GVLLLRRV

-616 HFKSIDAIRIASKEE
+616 HFKSIDAIRIASKED

-647 AVSYTHLTLP
+647 EYFNEL
-657 TSDLV
+657 

>member
-1 MSNSFIKKIDKKY
+1 MSNSSIETLDNKY

-20 KLIHNKELLK
+20 KLINNKELLK

-67 YFNNFADLTP
+67 YFNNYSDLSP
-77 RLSLMVRQITEIEI
+77 RLCLMVRQITEIEI
-91 IITDSE
+91 IVTDSE

-196 RCPGVCQEII
+196 RCPGVCQEVI

-228 LELFLQKKMSQ
+228 LEMFLQKKMLQ
-239 FSDDLDYENAA
+239 FSNDLDYENAA

-256 TGLRLLTESQKI
+256 SGLKLLTESQKI

-283 SEKNVASIQIFQMR
+283 SEKNIASIQIFQMR

-315 ENLILQ
+315 EKLILKK
-321 RVLEEHYMNV
+321 VLEEHYMNV
-331 EGVEIPSEI
+331 ESVEIPSEI
-340 LMQYNLPKQK
+340 LIQFNLPKQE
-350 TLEDW
+350 TIEDW
-355 LTQLRKNKVKI
+355 LTELRKKKVKI
-366 IIPKRNKKHETVEM
+366 SIPKRNKKHETVEM

-394 GIQDNESAV
+394 GIQDNESSI
-403 EDLTQILELSE
+403 EDLAQILELSE

-428 GSDPVASQ
+428 GTDPVASQ

-454 KDPNVFIGHSD
+454 KDPSVFIGHSD
-465 DFASIYEVIYR
+465 DFASIYEVIHR
-476 RFRKWSRFKES
+476 RFRKWSRFKKS
-487 GGDFSILNDKSNSKL
+487 GGDLTILNDKTNSKL

-533 NLEEEVA
+533 NLEEEVT

-552 IPGFTKS
+552 IPGFTNS
-559 LDTDENQK
+559 LDTDVNQK
-567 GVLLLRRL
+567 GVLLLRRV

-604 GLGPSRIRELLE
+604 GLGPSRIRELLD
-616 HFKSIDAIRIASKEE
+616 HFKSIDAIRIASKDD

-647 AVSYTHLTLP
+647 EYFHEL
-657 TSDLV
+657 

>member
-1 MSNSFIKKIDKKY
+1 MTNPSTKVSTKVLDKKY

-20 KLIHNKELLK
+20 KLIKNKDLLK

-56 KSKKLRSRVSS
+56 KSKTLRNRVSS
-67 YFNNFADLTP
+67 YFNNYAELSP

-91 IITDSE
+91 IVTDSE

-133 EKYPR
+133 EQYPR
-138 IFITRRRRN
+138 IFITRKRRN
-147 RNNLDR
+147 RNNFDR

-165 RTLFTI
+165 KTLFII

-206 SSDDYKKIM
+206 SSEDYKKTM

-228 LELFLQKKMSQ
+228 LEVFLERKMNQYSN
-239 FSDDLDYENAA
+239 DLEFENAA

-256 TGLRLLTESQKI
+256 LGLKLLTESQKI

-283 SEKNVASIQIFQMR
+283 SENNISSIQIFQMR

-310 LNNED
+310 IDNSD
-315 ENLILQ
+315 EKEILQ
-321 RVLEEHYMNV
+321 RVLEEHYINV

-340 LMQYNLPKQK
+340 LLQFNLPKHNTIEEWLSELRQK
-350 TLEDW
+350 
-355 LTQLRKNKVKI
+355 KVKL
-366 IIPKRNKKHETVEM
+366 IIPKRNKKFETVEM

-385 KLELDRILN
+385 KLELERILN
-394 GIQDNESAV
+394 GIQDNESAI
-403 EDLTQILELSE
+403 EDLTQILELTN
-414 QPKRIEGYDISHIQ
+414 QPRRIEGYDISHIQ
-428 GSDPVASQ
+428 GTDPVASQ
-436 VVFIDGIPSKQHY
+436 VVFIDGIPSKQNY

-454 KDPNVFIGHSD
+454 KDPNIFIGHSD

-476 RFRKWSRFKES
+476 RFKKWSKFKID
-487 GGDFSILNDKSNSKL
+487 GGDISSLQDKKKSTLEND
-502 DNELLSDWP
+502 LLTDWP

-520 GQLNAAIKALKEL
+520 GQLNAALKALTQL
-533 NLEEEVA
+533 DLHEEVN

-552 IPGFTKS
+552 IPGFSKS
-559 LDTDENQK
+559 LDTDQNQK
-567 GVLLLRRL
+567 GLLLLRRV

-588 DKRSKRM
+588 NKRSTRM
-595 NRSQLSQIS
+595 NRSQLSQIP
-604 GLGPSRIRELLE
+604 GLGPSRIKDLLE
-616 HFKSIDAIRIASKEE
+616 HFNSIDAIRIASREE
-631 LSKVKGLGK
+631 LSKVKGLGIH
-640 NSVNDIY
+640 SANDIY
-647 AVSYTHLTLP
+647 NYFNEL
-657 TSDLV
+657 

>member
-1 MSNSFIKKIDKKY
+1 MSNSSIEKIDNKY

-20 KLIHNKELLK
+20 KLINNKELLK

-67 YFNNFADLTP
+67 YFNNYSDLTP

-91 IITDSE
+91 IVTDSE

-107 IKTNKPYFN
+107 IKSNKPYFN

-196 RCPGVCQEII
+196 RCPGVCQEVI

-228 LELFLQKKMSQ
+228 LEIFLQKKMLQ
-239 FSDDLDYENAA
+239 FSNDLDYENAA

-256 TGLRLLTESQKI
+256 SGLKLLTESQKI

-321 RVLEEHYMNV
+321 KILEEHYMNV
-331 EGVEIPSEI
+331 EPVEIPSEI
-340 LMQYNLPKQK
+340 LIQYNLPKQA
-350 TLEDW
+350 TIEDW
-355 LTQLRKNKVKI
+355 LTELRKKKVKI
-366 IIPKRNKKHETVEM
+366 LIPKRNKKHETVEM

-394 GIQDNESAV
+394 GIQDNESSI
-403 EDLTQILELSE
+403 EDLAQILELSE

-436 VVFIDGIPSKQHY
+436 VVFIDGIPSKQDY

-454 KDPNVFIGHSD
+454 KDPNVFVGHSD
-465 DFASIYEVIYR
+465 DFASIYEVIHR
-476 RFRKWSRFKES
+476 RFKKWSRFKKS
-487 GGDFSILNDKSNSKL
+487 GGDFSILNDKTNSKL

-533 NLEEEVA
+533 NLEEEVT

-567 GVLLLRRL
+567 GVLLLRRV

-616 HFKSIDAIRIASKEE
+616 HFKSIDAIRIASKED

-647 AVSYTHLTLP
+647 EYFNEL
-657 TSDLV
+657 

>member
-1 MSNSFIKKIDKKY
+1 MSNSSIEKINNKY

-20 KLIHNKELLK
+20 KLINNKELLK

-67 YFNNFADLTP
+67 YFNNYSDLTP

-91 IITDSE
+91 IVTDSE

-196 RCPGVCQEII
+196 RCPGVCQEVI

-228 LELFLQKKMSQ
+228 LEIFLQKKMLQ
-239 FSDDLDYENAA
+239 FSNDLDYENAA

-256 TGLRLLTESQKI
+256 SGLKLLTESQKI

-321 RVLEEHYMNV
+321 KILEEHYMNV
-331 EGVEIPSEI
+331 EAVEIPSEI
-340 LMQYNLPKQK
+340 LIQYNLPKQA
-350 TLEDW
+350 TIEDW
-355 LTQLRKNKVKI
+355 LTELRKKKVKI
-366 IIPKRNKKHETVEM
+366 LIPKRNKKHETVEM

-394 GIQDNESAV
+394 GIQDNESSI
-403 EDLTQILELSE
+403 EDLAQILELSE

-436 VVFIDGIPSKQHY
+436 VVFIDGIPSKQDY

-454 KDPNVFIGHSD
+454 KDPNVFVGHSD
-465 DFASIYEVIYR
+465 DFASIYEVIHR
-476 RFRKWSRFKES
+476 RFKKWSRFKKN
-487 GGDFSILNDKSNSKL
+487 GGDFSILNDKTNSKL

-533 NLEEEVA
+533 NLEEEVT

-567 GVLLLRRL
+567 GVLLLRRV

-616 HFKSIDAIRIASKEE
+616 HFKSIDAIRIASKED

-647 AVSYTHLTLP
+647 EYFNEL
-657 TSDLV
+657 

>member
-1 MSNSFIKKIDKKY
+1 MSNSSIEKINNKY

-20 KLIHNKELLK
+20 KLINNKELLK

-48 DNNLLYIG
+48 VNNLLYIG

-67 YFNNFADLTP
+67 YFNNYSDLTP

-91 IITDSE
+91 IVTDSE

-196 RCPGVCQEII
+196 RCPGVCQEVI
-206 SSDDYKKIM
+206 SSEDYKKIM

-228 LELFLQKKMSQ
+228 LEIFLQKKMLQ
-239 FSDDLDYENAA
+239 FSNDLDYENAA

-256 TGLRLLTESQKI
+256 SGLKLLTESQKI

-321 RVLEEHYMNV
+321 KILEEHYMNV
-331 EGVEIPSEI
+331 EPVEIPSEI
-340 LMQYNLPKQK
+340 LIQYNLPKQA
-350 TLEDW
+350 TIEDW
-355 LTQLRKNKVKI
+355 LTELRKKKVKI
-366 IIPKRNKKHETVEM
+366 LIPKRNKKHETVEM

-394 GIQDNESAV
+394 GIQDNESSI
-403 EDLTQILELSE
+403 EDLAQILELSE

-454 KDPNVFIGHSD
+454 KDPNVFVGHSD
-465 DFASIYEVIYR
+465 DFASIYEVIHR
-476 RFRKWSRFKES
+476 RFKKWSRFKKS
-487 GGDFSILNDKSNSKL
+487 GGDFSILNDKTNSKL

-533 NLEEEVA
+533 NLEEEVT

-567 GVLLLRRL
+567 GVLLLRRV

-616 HFKSIDAIRIASKEE
+616 HFKSIDAIRIASKED

-647 AVSYTHLTLP
+647 EYFNEL
-657 TSDLV
+657 

>member
-1 MSNSFIKKIDKKY
+1 MSNSSIEKIDNKY

-20 KLIHNKELLK
+20 KLINNKELLK

-67 YFNNFADLTP
+67 YFNNYSDLTP

-91 IITDSE
+91 IVTDSE

-196 RCPGVCQEII
+196 RCPGVCQEVI

-228 LELFLQKKMSQ
+228 LEIFLQKKMLQ
-239 FSDDLDYENAA
+239 FSNDLDYENAA

-256 TGLRLLTESQKI
+256 SGLKLLTESQKI

-321 RVLEEHYMNV
+321 KILEEHYMNV
-331 EGVEIPSEI
+331 EPVEIPSEI
-340 LMQYNLPKQK
+340 LIQYNLPKQA
-350 TLEDW
+350 TIEDW
-355 LTQLRKNKVKI
+355 LTELRKKKVKI
-366 IIPKRNKKHETVEM
+366 LIPKRNKKHETVEM

-394 GIQDNESAV
+394 GIQDNESSI
-403 EDLTQILELSE
+403 EDLAQILELSE

-436 VVFIDGIPSKQHY
+436 VVFIDGIPSKQDY

-454 KDPNVFIGHSD
+454 KDPNVFVGHSD
-465 DFASIYEVIYR
+465 DFASIYEVIHR
-476 RFRKWSRFKES
+476 RFKKWSRFKKS
-487 GGDFSILNDKSNSKL
+487 GGDFSILNDKTNSKL

-520 GQLNAAIKALKEL
+520 GQLSAAIKALKEL
-533 NLEEEVA
+533 NLEEEVT

-567 GVLLLRRL
+567 GVLLLRRV

-616 HFKSIDAIRIASKEE
+616 HFKSIDAIRIASKED

-647 AVSYTHLTLP
+647 EYFNEL
-657 TSDLV
+657 

>member
-1 MSNSFIKKIDKKY
+1 MSNSSIEKINNKY

-20 KLIHNKELLK
+20 KLINNKELLK

-67 YFNNFADLTP
+67 YFNNYSDLTP

-91 IITDSE
+91 IVTDSE

-196 RCPGVCQEII
+196 RCPGVCQEVI

-228 LELFLQKKMSQ
+228 LEIFLQKKMLQ
-239 FSDDLDYENAA
+239 FSNDLDYENAA

-256 TGLRLLTESQKI
+256 TGLKLLTESQKI

-321 RVLEEHYMNV
+321 KILEEHYMNV
-331 EGVEIPSEI
+331 EPVEIPSEI
-340 LMQYNLPKQK
+340 LIQYNLPKQA
-350 TLEDW
+350 TIEDW
-355 LTQLRKNKVKI
+355 LTELRKKKVKI
-366 IIPKRNKKHETVEM
+366 LIPKRNKKHETVEM

-394 GIQDNESAV
+394 GIQDNESSI
-403 EDLTQILELSE
+403 EDLAQILELSE

-465 DFASIYEVIYR
+465 DFASIYEVIHR
-476 RFRKWSRFKES
+476 RFKKWSRFKKS
-487 GGDFSILNDKSNSKL
+487 GGDFSILNDKTNSKL

-520 GQLNAAIKALKEL
+520 GQLSAAIKALKEL
-533 NLEEEVA
+533 NLEEEVT

-567 GVLLLRRL
+567 GVLLLRRV

-616 HFKSIDAIRIASKEE
+616 HFKSIDAIRIASKED

-647 AVSYTHLTLP
+647 EYFHEL
-657 TSDLV
+657 

>member
-1 MSNSFIKKIDKKY
+1 MSNSSIEKIDNKY

-20 KLIHNKELLK
+20 KLINNKELLK

-67 YFNNFADLTP
+67 YFNNYSDLTP

-91 IITDSE
+91 IVTDSE

-196 RCPGVCQEII
+196 RCPGVCQEVI

-228 LELFLQKKMSQ
+228 LEIFLQKKMLQ
-239 FSDDLDYENAA
+239 FSNDLDYENAA

-256 TGLRLLTESQKI
+256 SGLKLLTESQKI

-321 RVLEEHYMNV
+321 KILEEHYMNV
-331 EGVEIPSEI
+331 EPVEIPSEI
-340 LMQYNLPKQK
+340 LIQYNLPKQA
-350 TLEDW
+350 TIEDW
-355 LTQLRKNKVKI
+355 LTELRKKKVKI
-366 IIPKRNKKHETVEM
+366 LIPKRNKKHETVEM

-394 GIQDNESAV
+394 GIQDNESSI
-403 EDLTQILELSE
+403 EDLAQILELSE

-436 VVFIDGIPSKQHY
+436 VVFIDGIPSKQDY

-454 KDPNVFIGHSD
+454 RDPNVFAGHSD
-465 DFASIYEVIYR
+465 DFASIYEVIHR
-476 RFRKWSRFKES
+476 RFKKWSRFKKS
-487 GGDFSILNDKSNSKL
+487 GGDFSILNDKTNSKL

-533 NLEEEVA
+533 NLEEEVT

-567 GVLLLRRL
+567 GVLLLRRV

-616 HFKSIDAIRIASKEE
+616 HFKSIDAIRIASKED

-647 AVSYTHLTLP
+647 EYFNEL
-657 TSDLV
+657 

>member
-1 MSNSFIKKIDKKY
+1 MSNSSIEKIDNKY

-20 KLIHNKELLK
+20 KLINNKELLK

-67 YFNNFADLTP
+67 YFNNFSDLTP

-91 IITDSE
+91 IVTDSE

-196 RCPGVCQEII
+196 RCPGVCQEVI

-228 LELFLQKKMSQ
+228 LEIFLQKKMLQ
-239 FSDDLDYENAA
+239 FSNDLDYENAA

-256 TGLRLLTESQKI
+256 SGLKLLTESQKI

-321 RVLEEHYMNV
+321 RILEEHYMNV

-340 LMQYNLPKQK
+340 LIQYNLPKQ
-350 TLEDW
+350 TTIEDW
-355 LTQLRKNKVKI
+355 LTELRKKKVKI
-366 IIPKRNKKHETVEM
+366 LIPKRNKKHETVEM

-394 GIQDNESAV
+394 GIQDNESSI
-403 EDLTQILELSE
+403 EDLAQILELSE

-465 DFASIYEVIYR
+465 DFASIYEVIHR
-476 RFRKWSRFKES
+476 RFKKWSRFKKS
-487 GGDFSILNDKSNSKL
+487 GGDFSILNDKTNSKL

-533 NLEEEVA
+533 NLEEEVT

-567 GVLLLRRL
+567 GVLLLRRV

-616 HFKSIDAIRIASKEE
+616 HFKSIDAIRIASKED

-647 AVSYTHLTLP
+647 EYFNEL
-657 TSDLV
+657 

>member
-1 MSNSFIKKIDKKY
+1 MTNPSTKVSTKVLDKKY

-20 KLIHNKELLK
+20 KLIKNKDLLK

-56 KSKKLRSRVSS
+56 KSKTLRNRVSS
-67 YFNNFADLTP
+67 YFNNYAELSP

-91 IITDSE
+91 IVTDSE

-133 EKYPR
+133 EQYPR
-138 IFITRRRRN
+138 IFITRKRRN
-147 RNNLDR
+147 RNNFDR

-165 RTLFTI
+165 KTLFII

-206 SSDDYKKIM
+206 SSEDYKKTM

-228 LELFLQKKMSQ
+228 LEVFLERKMNQYSN
-239 FSDDLDYENAA
+239 DLEFENAA

-256 TGLRLLTESQKI
+256 SGLKLLTESQKI

-283 SEKNVASIQIFQMR
+283 SENNISSIQIFQMR
-297 SGKLIGRIGYSQK
+297 SGKLIGRIGYTQK
-310 LNNED
+310 IDNSD
-315 ENLILQ
+315 ETEILQ
-321 RVLEEHYMNV
+321 RVLEEHYINV

-340 LMQYNLPKQK
+340 LLQFNLPKHNTIEEWLSELRQK
-350 TLEDW
+350 
-355 LTQLRKNKVKI
+355 KVKL
-366 IIPKRNKKHETVEM
+366 IIPKRNKKFETVEM

-385 KLELDRILN
+385 KLELERILN
-394 GIQDNESAV
+394 GIQDNESAI
-403 EDLTQILELSE
+403 EDLTQILELTN
-414 QPKRIEGYDISHIQ
+414 QPRRIEGYDISHIQ
-428 GSDPVASQ
+428 GTDPVASQ
-436 VVFIDGIPSKQHY
+436 VVFIDGIPSKQNY

-454 KDPNVFIGHSD
+454 KDPNIFIGHSD

-476 RFRKWSRFKES
+476 RFKKWSKFKND
-487 GGDFSILNDKSNSKL
+487 GGDISSLQDKKKSTLEND
-502 DNELLSDWP
+502 LLTDWP

-520 GQLNAAIKALKEL
+520 GQLNAALKALTQL
-533 NLEEEVA
+533 DLHEEVN

-552 IPGFTKS
+552 IPGFSKS
-559 LDTDENQK
+559 LDTDQNQK
-567 GVLLLRRL
+567 GLLLLRRV

-588 DKRSKRM
+588 NKRSTRM
-595 NRSQLSQIS
+595 NRSQLSQIP
-604 GLGPSRIRELLE
+604 GLGPSRIKDLLE
-616 HFKSIDAIRIASKEE
+616 HFNSIDAIRIASREE
-631 LSKVKGLGK
+631 LSKVKGLGMH
-640 NSVNDIY
+640 SANDIY
-647 AVSYTHLTLP
+647 NYFNEL
-657 TSDLV
+657 

>member
-1 MSNSFIKKIDKKY
+1 MSNSFIEKIDNKY
-14 NFKIEY
+14 NLKIEY
-20 KLIHNKELLK
+20 KLINNKELLK

-67 YFNNFADLTP
+67 YFNNYSDLTP

-91 IITDSE
+91 IVTDSE

-196 RCPGVCQEII
+196 RCPGVCQEVI

-228 LELFLQKKMSQ
+228 LEIFLQKKMLQ
-239 FSDDLDYENAA
+239 FSNDLDYENAA

-256 TGLRLLTESQKI
+256 SGLKLLTESQKI

-283 SEKNVASIQIFQMR
+283 SEKKVASIQIFQMR

-321 RVLEEHYMNV
+321 KILEEHYMNV
-331 EGVEIPSEI
+331 EAVEIPSEI
-340 LMQYNLPKQK
+340 LIQYNLPKQA
-350 TLEDW
+350 TIEDW
-355 LTQLRKNKVKI
+355 LTELRKKKVKI
-366 IIPKRNKKHETVEM
+366 LIPKRNKKHETVEM

-394 GIQDNESAV
+394 GIQDNESSI
-403 EDLTQILELSE
+403 EDLAQILELSE

-454 KDPNVFIGHSD
+454 KDPNVFVGHSD
-465 DFASIYEVIYR
+465 DFASIYEVIHR
-476 RFRKWSRFKES
+476 RFKKWSIFKKS
-487 GGDFSILNDKSNSKL
+487 GGDFSILNDKTNSKL

-533 NLEEEVA
+533 NLEEEVT

-567 GVLLLRRL
+567 GVLLLRRV

-616 HFKSIDAIRIASKEE
+616 HFKSIDAIRIASKDD

-647 AVSYTHLTLP
+647 EYFNEL
-657 TSDLV
+657 

>member
-1 MSNSFIKKIDKKY
+1 MSNSSIEKINNKY

-20 KLIHNKELLK
+20 KLINNKELLK

-67 YFNNFADLTP
+67 YFNNYSDLTP

-91 IITDSE
+91 IVTDSE

-196 RCPGVCQEII
+196 RCPGVCQEVI

-228 LELFLQKKMSQ
+228 LEIFLQKKMLE
-239 FSDDLDYENAA
+239 FSNDLDYENAA

-256 TGLRLLTESQKI
+256 SGLKLLTESQKI

-321 RVLEEHYMNV
+321 KILEEHYMNV
-331 EGVEIPSEI
+331 EPVEIPSEI
-340 LMQYNLPKQK
+340 LIQYKLPKQA
-350 TLEDW
+350 TIEDW
-355 LTQLRKNKVKI
+355 LTELRKKKVKI
-366 IIPKRNKKHETVEM
+366 LIPKRNKKHETVEM

-394 GIQDNESAV
+394 GIQDNESSI
-403 EDLTQILELSE
+403 EDLAQILELSE

-436 VVFIDGIPSKQHY
+436 VVFIDGIPSKQDY

-454 KDPNVFIGHSD
+454 KDPNVFVGHSD
-465 DFASIYEVIYR
+465 DFASIYEVIHR
-476 RFRKWSRFKES
+476 RFKKWSRFKKS
-487 GGDFSILNDKSNSKL
+487 GGDFSILNDKTNSKL

-533 NLEEEVA
+533 NLEEEVT

-567 GVLLLRRL
+567 GVLLLRRV

-616 HFKSIDAIRIASKEE
+616 HFKSIDAIRIASKED

-647 AVSYTHLTLP
+647 EYFNEL
-657 TSDLV
+657 

>member
-1 MSNSFIKKIDKKY
+1 MSNSSIEKINNKY

-20 KLIHNKELLK
+20 KLINNKELLK

-67 YFNNFADLTP
+67 YFNNYSDLTP

-91 IITDSE
+91 IVTDSE

-196 RCPGVCQEII
+196 RCPGVCQEVI

-228 LELFLQKKMSQ
+228 LEIFLQKKMLQ
-239 FSDDLDYENAA
+239 FSNDLDYENAA

-256 TGLRLLTESQKI
+256 SGLKLLTESQKI

-321 RVLEEHYMNV
+321 KILEEHYMNV
-331 EGVEIPSEI
+331 EPVEIPSEI
-340 LMQYNLPKQK
+340 LIQYNLPKQA
-350 TLEDW
+350 TIEDW
-355 LTQLRKNKVKI
+355 LTELRKKKVKI
-366 IIPKRNKKHETVEM
+366 LIPKRNKKHETVEM

-394 GIQDNESAV
+394 GIQDNESSI
-403 EDLTQILELSE
+403 EDLAQILELSE

-436 VVFIDGIPSKQHY
+436 VVFIDGIPSKQDY

-454 KDPNVFIGHSD
+454 KDPNVFVGHSD
-465 DFASIYEVIYR
+465 DFASIYEVIHR
-476 RFRKWSRFKES
+476 RFKKWSRFKKS
-487 GGDFSILNDKSNSKL
+487 GGDFSIFNDKTNSKL

-533 NLEEEVA
+533 NLEEEVT

-567 GVLLLRRL
+567 GVLLLRRV

-616 HFKSIDAIRIASKEE
+616 HFKSIDAIRIASKED

-647 AVSYTHLTLP
+647 EYFNEL
-657 TSDLV
+657 